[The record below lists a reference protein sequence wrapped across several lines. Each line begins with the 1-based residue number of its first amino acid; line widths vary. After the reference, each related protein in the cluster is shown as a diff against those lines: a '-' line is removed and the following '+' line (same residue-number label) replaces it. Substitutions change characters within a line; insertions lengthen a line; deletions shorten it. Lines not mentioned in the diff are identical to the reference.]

1 MPDEKELFEKQYNEI
16 NWAEVD
22 VYPSMDVCENQE
34 TEDQKRE
41 CFFQYITNNILEKLK
56 ESKLLQLYPKKDTV
70 RVKVT
75 INADATLK
83 FELENDPEILSK
95 ISIETDSILNSN
107 LSRLDKINPA
117 IKRGLPVK
125 TEFVVP
131 IILNT
136 SK

>member
-34 TEDQKRE
+34 TEDQKRQ

-56 ESKLLQLYPKKDTV
+56 ETKLLQFYSKKDTV
-70 RVKVT
+70 QVKVT

-83 FELENDPEILSK
+83 FELENSPKLPSK
-95 ISIETDSILNSN
+95 VSVETDSILNSN
-107 LSRLDKINPA
+107 LSSLDKINPA

-125 TEFVVP
+125 TEFIVP
-131 IILNT
+131 IILNP